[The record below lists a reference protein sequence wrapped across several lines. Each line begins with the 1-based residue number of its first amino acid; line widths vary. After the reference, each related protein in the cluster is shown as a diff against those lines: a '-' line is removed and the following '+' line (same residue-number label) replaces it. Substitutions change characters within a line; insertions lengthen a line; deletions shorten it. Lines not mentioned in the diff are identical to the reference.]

1 MKSMTISPEKKEQ
14 IIEVAGLIGEAF
26 GKLIGSLIATAII
39 AGVLYAILVFLIGL
53 SITYPQVFGV
63 ILIIDFIKNSLKK

>member
-14 IIEVAGLIGEAF
+14 IIEVAGLI